1 MRIPKEKLYMVQDDS
16 IIPLEPDDPL
26 LHTKESQLIH
36 QKVMLD
42 FGDISK
48 AEYYKNVSQI
58 EKKFAEL
65 E

>member
-1 MRIPKEKLYMVQDDS
+1 MRIPKEKLHMLQDDS
-16 IIPLEPDDPL
+16 ITPLEPDDPL

-48 AEYYKNVSQI
+48 AEYYENVARI
-58 EKKFAEL
+58 EKEFADRE
-65 E
+65 